1 MLTHTDRLLECAKCQ
16 QFFASYH
23 ELRNH
28 ELFRCGGDSQQQ
40 GKVEVQVVTTTIEI
54 EKEVSLLDLTKKDAE
69 NNQEDEEII
78 VEVENE
84 SVPKK
89 KLGFSIEDIM
99 KR

>member
-1 MLTHTDRLLECAKCQ
+1 M
-16 QFFASYH
+16 
-23 ELRNH
+23 
-28 ELFRCGGDSQQQ
+28 
-40 GKVEVQVVTTTIEI
+40 EVQVVTTTIEI

-78 VEVENE
+78 VEVEHE
-84 SVPKK
+84 TVPKK